1 FYYREYER
9 DMSDPNPD
17 NWKHIERHTP
27 FQMRG
32 RFTPTSEGQWWV
44 EARIITKGE
53 TMKVS
58 KTSFTVVGSNLPGFV
73 EVGTSKRFLS
83 RDGKTLFPVGQNLPW
98 PSCHKDFDST
108 CTKIYCAGS
117 EAWCHSRIMGPYG
130 FEVYEREMQALADA
144 GGTWFR
150 MLIAPW
156 NLEIEFEEL
165 NNYYDRLHCAWET
178 DRILENAQK
187 MNLLVQFNL
196 QVHYP
201 LENPSSYS
209 MLQWDFGDLPC
220 YPWDNPY
227 CYADELNLKEPIDF
241 LRSKEAQYHYK
252 NRLRYLIA
260 RYGYST
266 SIAVMELFSEANNIN
281 NDPNVSEDCVVGAG
295 EPKLPYYNRNNELP
309 PAISQWQKEM
319 TSFIKSGLNHRDHLL
334 GVSYTGLPSFTRGDS
349 SFYHPSVDVACWNDY
364 TIAVNKYSRSL
375 DLVHNFQDKRQRGKF
390 TNFDPPAI
398 GKPMMLSETGPGIAE
413 IEYCDGNIRWI
424 KAAWLSTFTGMAA
437 TPANWSMDHHPDLWK
452 HFRNIHL
459 FMKDIPLD
467 EEAWESVKEV
477 RKDNK
482 AEVLALRSGSGENR
496 LIGAVHNKTVN
507 FYTRRTG
514 EDPCGNLDVVGLY
527 MPDELRKA
535 ETLTSGKG
543 SKKLALS
550 SLGPFSNYTIEWIDP
565 LSLKVVQKTEKSAS
579 LSGKLVLDFPDLSS
593 DGLPFLL
600 FRIYRT
606 KFGW

>member
-1 FYYREYER
+1 
-9 DMSDPNPD
+9 
-17 NWKHIERHTP
+17 
-27 FQMRG
+27 
-32 RFTPTSEGQWWV
+32 
-44 EARIITKGE
+44 
-53 TMKVS
+53 
-58 KTSFTVVGSNLPGFV
+58 
-73 EVGTSKRFLS
+73 
-83 RDGKTLFPVGQNLPW
+83 
-98 PSCHKDFDST
+98 
-108 CTKIYCAGS
+108 
-117 EAWCHSRIMGPYG
+117 
-130 FEVYEREMQALADA
+130 
-144 GGTWFR
+144 
-150 MLIAPW
+150 
-156 NLEIEFEEL
+156 
-165 NNYYDRLHCAWET
+165 
-178 DRILENAQK
+178 
-187 MNLLVQFNL
+187 
-196 QVHYP
+196 
-201 LENPSSYS
+201 
-209 MLQWDFGDLPC
+209 
-220 YPWDNPY
+220 
-227 CYADELNLKEPIDF
+227 
-241 LRSKEAQYHYK
+241 
-252 NRLRYLIA
+252 
-260 RYGYST
+260 
-266 SIAVMELFSEANNIN
+266 
-281 NDPNVSEDCVVGAG
+281 
-295 EPKLPYYNRNNELP
+295 
-309 PAISQWQKEM
+309 
-319 TSFIKSGLNHRDHLL
+319 
-334 GVSYTGLPSFTRGDS
+334 
-349 SFYHPSVDVACWNDY
+349 
-364 TIAVNKYSRSL
+364 
-375 DLVHNFQDKRQRGKF
+375 VHNFQDKRQRGKF